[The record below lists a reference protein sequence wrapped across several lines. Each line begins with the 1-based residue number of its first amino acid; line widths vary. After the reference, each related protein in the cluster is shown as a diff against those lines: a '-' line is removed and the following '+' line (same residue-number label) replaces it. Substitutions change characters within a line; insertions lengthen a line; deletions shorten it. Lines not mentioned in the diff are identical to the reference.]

1 MRVLLVSQ
9 YFFPEV
15 GATQTRMREFAQALT
30 EAGHEVDV
38 LTEFPNHPSGVIPQN
53 YRGRWIE
60 IDETLPFRVV
70 RVWVYATPVK
80 TFWTRLFFY
89 GTFLAMAVVM
99 SVRLPRRYDVVA
111 ATSPPLPVALA
122 GLVISRLKRAAFVM
136 DVRDLWPLAAGA
148 LKELSNPRLYRW
160 AERIEQ
166 YLYRKA
172 DRITVTT
179 RAFEAHVLAQDPA
192 RRPKLAHVPNGTIVE
207 VFDRARGDGGVRQRL
222 GLDDSFV
229 VSYAGLHGVAQ
240 GLSTVLAAAE
250 RLAGVPRVRFV
261 FLGEGPLKASLK
273 GEASARGLSNV
284 LFIDQVPL
292 DDSAQYL
299 NASDAV
305 VVPLIPDPVFRM
317 FVPSK
322 LFDAM
327 ACGKP
332 VLLLVDG
339 EARTILDEAGA
350 GLYVEPGNDAALA
363 DAVLTL
369 AASPQMGEAMG
380 TRGRGYVRAH
390 YDRRTQSRQFARI
403 VEDAAGLAP
412 HPTAV
417 YEAAPPVRDDV

>member
-1 MRVLLVSQ
+1 MKVLLVSQ

-15 GATQTRMREFAQALT
+15 GATQTRMWEFARALT
-30 EAGHEVDV
+30 DAGHQVDV
-38 LTEFPNHPSGVIPQN
+38 LTEFPNHPIGVIPER
-53 YRGRWIE
+53 YRGRWID

-80 TFWTRLFFY
+80 TFRTRLLFY
-89 GTFLAMAVVM
+89 GTFLATAIAM
-99 SVRLPRRYDVVA
+99 SVRLARRYDVVV

-122 GLVISRLKRAAFVM
+122 GVVLSRLKRAAFIM

-148 LKELSNPRLYRW
+148 LKELSNPRLYGW
-160 AERIEQ
+160 AERLEQ

-179 RAFEAHVLAQDPA
+179 RAFEAHILAQDPA

-207 VFDRARGDGGVRQRL
+207 IFDGARGDGGLRRRL
-222 GLDDSFV
+222 GFDECFV
-229 VSYAGLHGVAQ
+229 VTYAGLHGVAQ

-250 RLAGVPRVRFV
+250 RLAECPRVRFV

-273 GEASARGLSNV
+273 RDADARRLSNV
-284 LFIDQVPL
+284 VFVDQVPL
-292 DDSAQYL
+292 DESAQYL

-305 VVPLIPDPVFRM
+305 VVPLIPDPVFHM

-327 ACGKP
+327 ACAKP

-339 EARTILDEAGA
+339 EARSILEEAGA
-350 GLYVEPGNDAALA
+350 GLYVEPGNDTKLA

-369 AASPQMGEAMG
+369 AASPGMCEAMG
-380 TRGRGYVRAH
+380 GRGRDYVRAH
-390 YDRRTQSRQFARI
+390 YDRRTQSRHFTRI
-403 VEDAAGLAP
+403 VEEAAGR
-412 HPTAV
+412 TSQSQTV
-417 YEAAPPVRDDV
+417 YDGSPPVREDV